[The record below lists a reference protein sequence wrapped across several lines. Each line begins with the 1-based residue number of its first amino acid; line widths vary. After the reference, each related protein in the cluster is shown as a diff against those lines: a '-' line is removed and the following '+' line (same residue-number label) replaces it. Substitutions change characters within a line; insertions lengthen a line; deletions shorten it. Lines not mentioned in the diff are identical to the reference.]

1 MSSSKW
7 KLHILGSTL
16 ITSMIATTVN
26 NLTGLTYKS
35 LKMEKS
41 KIYGWNGNRT
51 SDLWSYI
58 YLYKFKMTVS
68 EVHSN
73 HVHT

>member
-41 KIYGWNGNRT
+41 KKKFMAGMGIEPVT
-51 SDLWSYI
+51 SGVSFTYI
-58 YLYKFKMTVS
+58 SLR
-68 EVHSN
+68 
-73 HVHT
+73 